1 MFALGDGTHCTGAG
15 YPPELDCFDALS
27 KNSIMKIPRDVSF
40 DALVAFAEFA
50 EDGNFSRA
58 AVRLHLSQPALHAKI
73 AKLAAA
79 LGKPLYV
86 RRGRIIEITDAGRR
100 VQRFARETAASMSAF
115 HDALHERDAPQPV
128 VLAAGEGA
136 SLYLLG
142 PGMRA
147 FLAQRKNA
155 LQLLTA
161 DGAAAVD
168 AVRSGR
174 AHLGV
179 ACLEAP
185 PRDLSTL
192 PLTRVGQ
199 SLAVPKKHP
208 LAVRRSVRLKD
219 LAGASLIVP
228 PAGRPHRT
236 MLSQLLQ
243 SAQVSWEVAVEAS
256 GWELML
262 HLVRLGMGL
271 AVVNACCRIPTGVVA
286 KPMPELPALQFVVF
300 SRKGALPD
308 AANALREQ
316 LLAHGDDWA

>member
-1 MFALGDGTHCTGAG
+1 
-15 YPPELDCFDALS
+15 
-27 KNSIMKIPRDVSF
+27 MKIPRDVSI

-58 AVRLHLSQPALHAKI
+58 ALRLHLSQPALHTKI
-73 AKLAAA
+73 AKLASA

-86 RRGRIIEITDAGRR
+86 RRGRVIEITDAGRR
-100 VQRFARETAASMSAF
+100 VQRFARETAASMQAF

-136 SLYLLG
+136 FLYLLG
-142 PGMRA
+142 PALRT
-147 FLAQRKNA
+147 FLAQRPQA
-155 LQLLTA
+155 LQLTTA

-179 ACLEAP
+179 ACLETL
-185 PRDLSTL
+185 PRDLSAT

-199 SLAVPKKHP
+199 ALAMQKKHP
-208 LAVRRSVRLKD
+208 LASRRSIRLKD
-219 LAGASLIVP
+219 LAGADLIVP
-228 PAGRPHRT
+228 PSGRPHRT

-243 SAQVSWEVAVEAS
+243 SARVPWHVAVEAS

-262 HLVRLGMGL
+262 HLVRLGMGQ
-271 AVVNACCRIPTGVVA
+271 AVVNACCRLPAGVVA
-286 KPMPELPALQFVVF
+286 RPMPELPALQYVVVA
-300 SRKGALPD
+300 RKGALPD
-308 AANALREQ
+308 AAQTLREQ
-316 LLAHGDDWA
+316 LLAHADDWAA